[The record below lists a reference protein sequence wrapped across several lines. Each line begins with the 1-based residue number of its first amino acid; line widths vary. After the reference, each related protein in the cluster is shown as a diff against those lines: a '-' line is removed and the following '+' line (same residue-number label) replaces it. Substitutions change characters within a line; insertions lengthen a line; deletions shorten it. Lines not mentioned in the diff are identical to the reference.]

1 MASSTTDVEM
11 TPVEEQSTEQAAEST
26 VESVESS
33 DEKQSKSTLKEG
45 FRRYNLLDMVEEA
58 TVDEDGKQI
67 EPPKFKLTKRV
78 FTARTPHA
86 AAKKVAN
93 RGLTVIYL
101 QEVNTKGKGLV
112 HHFHG
117 TKRPLQGKE
126 ITEYSKKIG
135 ANHKAIVKKQGTI
148 RLVKKGSRKNK
159 NQPQKKD
166 RKAATSKKV
175 AAAKRQASSKKT
187 TKKASAAAKKAPA
200 AAAKKTPAAAA
211 KKTPAAATKKT
222 AAAASTKK
230 APASIKKAA
239 AASTKR
245 GAAAATKKP
254 VAVAAK

>member
-11 TPVEEQSTEQAAEST
+11 KPVEEQQTTSSGEST
-26 VESVESS
+26 IEGGESS
-33 DEKQSKSTLKEG
+33 QDQKSQSSLKPG

-58 TVDEDGKQI
+58 SVDDDGKQV
-67 EPPKFKLTKRV
+67 PPKFKLTKRV

-117 TKRPLQGKE
+117 TKRPLQGNE

-159 NQPQKKD
+159 NASGPQKKN
-166 RKAATSKKV
+166 RKEATSKKV
-175 AAAKRQASSKKT
+175 AASKRQASSKKA
-187 TKKASAAAKKAPA
+187 TKKAPAAAKKSQAKAPAAKKGKAAEKAPVAAKKAPA
-200 AAAKKTPAAAA
+200 A
-211 KKTPAAATKKT
+211 
-222 AAAASTKK
+222 TKK
-230 APASIKKAA
+230 APAAAKKA
-239 AASTKR
+239 R
-245 GAAAATKKP
+245 
-254 VAVAAK
+254 AAK